1 MLTQITPK
9 KNRPVRDIKSIDF
22 LKEGLEK
29 TKTAQDKFKI
39 LDQRILDLM
48 PKFSK
53 SGWAWKKLSLL
64 KNADKTKDLTR
75 EEALTKI
82 DECYRSSYVESQ
94 IGIENI
100 ACGIQEI
107 LVSHQDI
114 IRLLNTIRD
123 KEKDETVSL
132 NDYRELMSEITS
144 LPVLG
149 VDDKIMEK
157 LSPGAVEKTK
167 EYFKGIIDSY
177 KNQQDELIKLLG
189 TMFGVAVTLRDR
201 ALSNYCSYHTV
212 LSPIKTLMT
221 SASAANAME
230 TDSRVLP
237 DILTTALNASMEVVI
252 NVLES
257 QNKSTA
263 PNSEMTDSL
272 KQAQKKL
279 ESAFE
284 GFNRISEKKAE
295 NVGIKIDPILLSSR
309 LSEVS

>member
-1 MLTQITPK
+1 MLTQIIPK
-9 KNRPVRDIKSIDF
+9 KSRPVRDIKSIDF
-22 LKEGLEK
+22 LKDGLEK

-53 SGWAWKKLSLL
+53 PGWGWKKLSLL
-64 KNADKTKDLTR
+64 KNASETKDLTR

-94 IGIENI
+94 MGIENI
-100 ACGIQEI
+100 ARGIQEI

-114 IRLLNTIRD
+114 IGLLETIRN

-167 EYFKGIIDSY
+167 EHFKEIIDSY

-201 ALSNYCSYHTV
+201 ALSNYCSYHAV
-212 LSPIKTLMT
+212 LSPIRTLIT

-230 TDSRVLP
+230 TDSRILP
-237 DILTTALNASMEVVI
+237 DILTTALNASTEVVI

-257 QNKSTA
+257 QDKSTA

-272 KQAQKKL
+272 KQAQEKL
-279 ESAFE
+279 KSAFE

-295 NVGIKIDPILLSSR
+295 NVEIKIDPILLSKR
-309 LSEVS
+309 LSGVN